1 MNIIIYFYSYNRI
14 ISNWW
19 IMIEFKYFQK
29 LVVENLIRDIRPE
42 VNPDQNSAISS
53 SINQSQ
59 FIVAGPG
66 SGKTT
71 VMVLKILKFI
81 FVDDVNPGN
90 ILATTFTRK
99 AAAELRSR
107 ILSWGDLFK
116 QELLIDPEF
125 KDIYNKLKKLD
136 FNQIVTGTLDSIS
149 EEVLRNHRAP
159 GTPPPVVIDE
169 FVANALMM
177 RAGLFKD
184 EKHHNEDLR
193 NFLIKLRGG
202 AFGFN
207 TAEMCK
213 LLLEIKDRSYYD
225 QVFWKEFSKEHDDPG
240 VKVAYKAINDYLT
253 ELDDKLLYDFS
264 LIEADFLDKLRAQN
278 LESFTKNLKV
288 VLVDEYQDT
297 NLLQEQIYFE
307 IGKAALKNGG
317 NLTVVGDDDQSL
329 YRFRGATVDLFTNF
343 KERISEKLKIKPE
356 LIYLS
361 KNYRSTKT
369 IVNFCNEFSLL
380 DDHFQLARVES
391 KPPIEPARI
400 NEITDFPI
408 LGMFRSDVKT
418 LSKDL
423 TKFIYQVVQGEGFKF
438 GHNGKNYKVKVDS
451 DEGSPT
457 DIAILLSSPLEITP
471 FKRVRLPHYL
481 REDLEKCT
489 PSLLVFN
496 PRGQNLERTWEASV
510 LCGLILE
517 CLDPECTIQ
526 DSIEKLPGTGIK
538 RFRSWRKKAVEFIET
553 NPMPNDPFGLNDFVE
568 GWQKRIPIGRKKWK
582 KDVAL
587 MGLAYKLVTW
597 IPSMQNDVEGLV
609 YLEAVTR
616 TISQIG
622 IFSSYGGNIVFDEE
636 FPDLEYNSIKEAYW
650 NIFVPIATG
659 AIEVEESLLDT
670 LPDNRINIMSIHQSK
685 GLEFPLVIVDVGS
698 DFKRDHPKNAFK
710 RFPEDGGKT
719 CDLEEL
725 IRKCS
730 PLDIPNRSGKDRAFD
745 DLIRHYFV
753 AFSRAQDIL
762 LLVGLDTLQHG
773 YESKH
778 ILNDLPNVAT
788 GWSRDGNWHWPGI
801 KNIYHI

>member
-1 MNIIIYFYSYNRI
+1 
-14 ISNWW
+14 
-19 IMIEFKYFQK
+19 MIEWNTFEQ
-29 LVVENLIRDIRPE
+29 LVVENLGRDIRSE
-42 VNPDQNSAISS
+42 VNPDQNKAISAP
-53 SINQSQ
+53 NTKSQ

-81 FVDDVNPGN
+81 FVDEINPGN

-107 ILSWGDLFK
+107 ILSWGDLIK
-116 QELLIDPEF
+116 QQLLNDPEF
-125 KDIYNKLKKLD
+125 NELHDKLKKLD

-202 AFGFN
+202 SSFGFN
-207 TAEMCK
+207 TNEMCRC
-213 LLLEIKDRSYYD
+213 LLEIKDRVYYD
-225 QVFWKEFSKEHDDPG
+225 QVFWDEFAKNEDPG
-240 VKVAYKAINDYLT
+240 IKVAYEAINDYLT
-253 ELDDKLLYDFS
+253 ELDEKLLYDFS
-264 LIEADFLDKLRAQN
+264 LIEADFLDKLRDN
-278 LESFTKNLKV
+278 KLDSFLKDIKL

-343 KERISEKLKIKPE
+343 KTRIFEKLKIDPE

-361 KNYRSTKT
+361 KNYRSTES
-369 IVNFCNEFSLL
+369 IVDFCNEFSGL
-380 DDHFQLARVES
+380 DASFQPARVKG
-391 KPPIEPARI
+391 KPPIEPARKRST
-400 NEITDFPI
+400 EFPI
-408 LGMFRSDVKT
+408 LGMFREDIET

-423 TKFIYQVVQGEGFKF
+423 TEFIETVIQREGFKLDY
-438 GHNGKNYKVKVDS
+438 NGKEHIIKVDS
-451 DEGSPT
+451 MEGSPT
-457 DIAILLSSPLEITP
+457 DIAILMSSPLEINA
-471 FKRVRLPHYL
+471 FKKKRLPHYL
-481 REDLEKCT
+481 RKDLENIY
-489 PSLLVFN
+489 PPLPVFN
-496 PRGQNLERTWEASV
+496 PRGQNLERTWEASL

-517 CLDPECTIQ
+517 CIDPESEIQ
-526 DSIEKLPGTGIK
+526 ELIEKLPKTALR
-538 RFRSWRKKAVEFIET
+538 RFESWRKTAIEYMDT
-553 NPMPNDPFGLNDFVE
+553 DPAPNDPHGLKNFVKA
-568 GWQKRIPIGRKKWK
+568 WQNRQPLGRTKWS

-587 MGLAYKLVTW
+587 MELAYKLVTW
-597 IPSMQNDVEGLV
+597 IPNMQNDVEGLV

-622 IFSSYGGNIVFDEE
+622 IFSSYGGNIVFDEK

-650 NIFVPIATG
+650 NIFVPIANG
-659 AIEVEESLLDT
+659 AIDVEESLLDT

-698 DFKRDHPKNAFK
+698 DFKMDHHKNAFK
-710 RFPEDGGKT
+710 RFPNEGGKT
-719 CDLEEL
+719 CDMEDL

-730 PLDIPNRSGKDRAFD
+730 PLDIPERSGKDRAFD

-753 AFSRAQDIL
+753 AFSRAQDVL
-762 LLVGLDTLQHG
+762 LLIGLNTLENG
-773 YESKH
+773 YKTKNK
-778 ILNDLPNVAT
+778 LNDIPNIAT
-788 GWSRDGNWHWPGI
+788 GWSRDGKWHWRGMNNII
-801 KNIYHI
+801 KI